1 MSRHQLIMTGGA
13 LAMVAA
19 LAWTSGSVRSAD
31 SFPPGRELASNCFQ
45 CHGTN
50 GRGPGF
56 EDLSGKSSNSIYGDL
71 KEYASG
77 NEGSGIM
84 AVHAKGYTDQQL
96 RELSDYIASVN

>member
-1 MSRHQLIMTGGA
+1 MSKLSVVLSCGILALGVALMT
-13 LAMVAA
+13 
-19 LAWTSGSVRSAD
+19 TSGGLKSATT
-31 SFPPGRELASNCFQ
+31 FPPGRELASNCFQ

-56 EDLSGKSSNSIYGDL
+56 DDLSGKSSNSIYADL
-71 KEYASG
+71 KDFASG
-77 NEGSGIM
+77 KEGDGIM

>member
-1 MSRHQLIMTGGA
+1 MVKNYIVLTGGVLAIATA
-13 LAMVAA
+13 LV
-19 LAWTSGSVRSAD
+19 WTSGSVKSAD

-56 EDLSGKSSNSIYGDL
+56 DNLSGESSNSIYADL
-71 KEYASG
+71 KEFSSG
-77 NEGSGIM
+77 KEGDGIM
-84 AVHAKGYTDQQL
+84 ALHAKGYTDQQL

>member
-1 MSRHQLIMTGGA
+1 MKYRHMAWASAGLLGLGGF
-13 LAMVAA
+13 
-19 LAWTSGSVRSAD
+19 AWSTHDVRSAD
-31 SFPPGRELASNCFQ
+31 TFPVGRELASNCFQ

-56 EDLSGKSSNSIYGDL
+56 DDLSGKSSNSIYSDL
-71 KEYASG
+71 KEFASG
-77 NEGSGIM
+77 QEGDGIM